1 MYAVYVNVDIYK
13 LSDTCTEESES
24 ERNTEVL
31 SWHTNCTHR
40 ENYDLPEDG
49 KEPRPKHV
57 GAIINKQKHCATSFY

>member
-31 SWHTNCTHR
+31 S
-40 ENYDLPEDG
+40 
-49 KEPRPKHV
+49 
-57 GAIINKQKHCATSFY
+57 